1 MTGYVFLEKEK
12 AEKVLKEGLAPER
25 DGIRGIGFPSVKGP
39 YIAAF
44 FHPAEN
50 YAPAEDGTVCLRA
63 EIPVREAFVADAAR
77 VPDKIAGTL
86 LPLAEYKLGTYR
98 RPFIVIPGGLAADCF
113 SKRDNDLDAPLLYE
127 NSEKLYIDRSF
138 ALAEESDPGFRE
150 RALKAY
156 YESLVDSG
164 RAVKRSGEAR
174 DVKEDL
180 LTGEPAK
187 KKERGG
193 LFRFFSKGN
202 GPETVRIIE
211 EIDEYSAPDGTVIGI
226 SIGKEQVPM
235 DGIDRKR

>member
-12 AEKVLKEGLAPER
+12 AEKVLKEGLAPEG

-50 YAPAEDGTVCLRA
+50 YAPTGDDTVCLRA
-63 EIPVREAFVADAAR
+63 EIPVSDAFVADAAR
-77 VPDKIAGTL
+77 IPDKIPGTL
-86 LPLAEYKLGTYR
+86 LPLSEYKLGTYR
-98 RPFIVIPGGLAADCF
+98 RPFIVIPGGLAAERF
-113 SKRDNDLDAPLLYE
+113 STRDRDIDAPLLYE
-127 NSEKLYIDRSF
+127 NSEKLYIDRCF
-138 ALAEESDPGFRE
+138 ALAEETDPGFRE

-156 YESLVDSG
+156 YESLVESG

-174 DVKEDL
+174 DVREHL

-193 LFRFFSKGN
+193 LFRFFSRGN
-202 GPETVRIIE
+202 GPETVRITE
-211 EIDEYSAPDGTVIGI
+211 EIDEYSAPDGTVLGI
-226 SIGKEQVPM
+226 SVGKRTDAE
-235 DGIDRKR
+235 GRH